1 MKYNI
6 FKEGAIL
13 SMALMMASCSDF
25 LDVNPHNQIS
35 DAAVWSNVDLANA
48 ALNDC
53 YAYIEGEN
61 ENGVPFCSYTDDVY
75 HRTGYATEVYTMGSV
90 SCDNYN
96 VGYSDARGN
105 TWYYYYKAIKQ
116 VNELLENI
124 GKVPAT
130 EGTSDATKKE
140 LIEGQAYF
148 LRAFFY
154 HQLYS
159 LYGRVPLLYKVSDI
173 DSDWDETRAPMD
185 EVADSICADCDRAAE
200 ILPKVYSSSDDF
212 GRATKGA
219 ALAVKARTLLYKAS
233 PLFGT
238 PSKERWQA
246 ASDANKAVIDLGEY
260 QLTQVE
266 TAEDYASIFYNAE
279 NQEIIFEKLYN
290 TKDPEGGALNY
301 LFEAPMGTF
310 AGGHGWGVWLPTYN
324 AADVYENADGTKF
337 EMKNVAPHA
346 IKLPT
351 VVTENIKGKD
361 TTYVTYQDTTIQ
373 ATTVSPYANRE
384 LRFYANFIYDGS
396 KWGYGDDNRTIGV
409 YEPGDEGVKGGNSSA
424 CNTDDDYWN
433 ATKTGYYM
441 KKFLDPNY
449 DTEQEDVMNTTPWIF
464 FRLPEIYLNY
474 AECQMELGNKDEA
487 LKYINL
493 VRQRVHLPAATGK
506 DLRAEYEYERRVE
519 LMFEGQ
525 RFFDLRRWKKMPE
538 AYSGDNLP
546 TAMKIYK
553 MKDGSLLYSH
563 DKTVLQQ
570 RNFRDAMYWMPV
582 PRYELNKCPNLDG
595 APYEGTEK

>member
-6 FKEGAIL
+6 FKGGAIVCA
-13 SMALMMASCSDF
+13 ALIMASCSDF
-25 LDVNPHNQIS
+25 LDVDPRNKIS

-48 ALNDC
+48 ALTDC
-53 YAYIEGEN
+53 YTYIEGEN

-75 HRTGYATEVYTMGSV
+75 HRTGYATEVYTMGNV

-96 VGYSDARGN
+96 VGYSEARGN
-105 TWYYYYKAIKQ
+105 TWHFYYKAIKQ
-116 VNELLENI
+116 VNELLDNI
-124 GKVPAT
+124 GGVPVT
-130 EGTSDATKKE
+130 EGSSDATKKKM
-140 LIEGQAYF
+140 IEGQAYF

-159 LYGRVPLLYKVSDI
+159 LYGRVPLIYHVQDI
-173 DSDWDETRAPMD
+173 DSEWKETRAPMD
-185 EVADSICADCDRAAE
+185 EVADSICKDCDRAAE
-200 ILPKVYSSSDDF
+200 ILPTAYSSSDDF

-246 ASDANKAVIDLGEY
+246 ASDANKAVIDLNAYSLPSVNSADEY
-260 QLTQVE
+260 AAL
-266 TAEDYASIFYNAE
+266 FYNIE
-279 NQEIIFEKLYN
+279 NPEIIFEKLYN

-301 LFEAPMGTF
+301 LFQAPMGAF

-324 AADVYENADGTKF
+324 AANMFENADGTKF
-337 EMKNVAPHA
+337 EMKNVKSYA
-346 IKLPT
+346 IKEAT
-351 VVTENIKGKD
+351 VEDGKVVYKD
-361 TTYVTYQDTTIQ
+361 ATID
-373 ATTVSPYANRE
+373 ATTDSPYQGRE
-384 LRFYANFIYDGS
+384 MRFYANFIYDGS
-396 KWGYGDDNRTIGV
+396 KWGYGDDNRTIGIF
-409 YEPGDEGVKGGNSSA
+409 EPGEEGVKGGNSSA
-424 CNTDDDYWN
+424 CNTDDEYWN

-441 KKFLDPNY
+441 KKFLNPEYNTD
-449 DTEQEDVMNTTPWIF
+449 QEDEMDTTPWIF
-464 FRLPEIYLNY
+464 FRLAEIYLNY
-474 AECQMELGNKDEA
+474 AECQMELGNKEEA

-493 VRQRVHLPAATGK
+493 VRQRVHLPAATGA
-506 DLRAEYEYERRVE
+506 DLRAEYEYERRAE

-538 AYSGDNLP
+538 VYSGDNLP

-553 MKDGSLLYSH
+553 MKDGTLLYSH

>member
-1 MKYNI
+1 MKHNI
-6 FKEGAIL
+6 LKGGAIVC
-13 SMALMMASCSDF
+13 MALMMASCSDF
-25 LDVNPHNQIS
+25 LDVDPRNKIS
-35 DAAVWSNVDLANA
+35 DAAVWGNVDLANA

-53 YAYIEGEN
+53 YTYVEGEN
-61 ENGVPFCSYTDDVY
+61 ENGVPFASYTDDVY
-75 HRTGYATEVYTMGSV
+75 HRTGYATEVYTMGNV

-96 VGYSDARGN
+96 VGYSEARGN
-105 TWYYYYKAIKQ
+105 TWYFYYKAIKQ

-124 GKVPAT
+124 GKVPVSGST
-130 EGTSDATKKE
+130 EETKKQQ
-140 LIEGQAYF
+140 IEGQAYF

-159 LYGRVPLLYKVSDI
+159 LYGRVPLIYKTFDI
-173 DSDWDETRAPMD
+173 DSEWEQTRAPMD
-185 EVADSICADCDRAAE
+185 EVADSICKDCDRAAA
-200 ILPKVYSSSDDF
+200 ILPLKYASSDDF

-246 ASDANKAVIDLGEY
+246 ASDANKAVIDLNQYSLTPVKNADEY
-260 QLTQVE
+260 AAL
-266 TAEDYASIFYNAE
+266 FYNPE
-279 NQEIIFEKLYN
+279 NPEIIFEKLYN

-301 LFEAPMGTF
+301 LFQAPMGAFT
-310 AGGHGWGVWLPTYN
+310 GGHGWGVWLPTYQ
-324 AADVYENADGTKF
+324 AADIYENADGSKF
-337 EMKNVAPHA
+337 EMKDVKEYT
-346 IKLPT
+346 IKKAEVT
-351 VVTENIKGKD
+351 DDQKVVYSDAK
-361 TTYVTYQDTTIQ
+361 IQ
-373 ATTVSPYANRE
+373 ATTVSPYQNRE
-384 LRFYANFIYDGS
+384 MRFYANFIYDGS
-396 KWGYGDDNRTIGV
+396 KWGYGDANREIGV
-409 YEPGDEGVKGGNSSA
+409 FEPGEEGVKGGNSSA
-424 CNTDDDYWN
+424 LNTDDEYWN

-441 KKFLDPNY
+441 KKFLNPNY
-449 DTEQEDVMNTTPWIF
+449 NNEQEDEVDTTPWIF
-464 FRLPEIYLNY
+464 FRLAEIYLNY

-493 VRQRVHLPAATGK
+493 VRQRVGLPADTGK

-538 AYSGDNLP
+538 AYSGANLP

-553 MKDGSLLYSH
+553 MKNGTLLYSH
-563 DKTVLQQ
+563 DETVLQQ
-570 RNFRDAMYWMPV
+570 RNFKDAMYWMPV

>member
-1 MKYNI
+1 MKHYI
-6 FKEGAIL
+6 LKEGAIVC
-13 SMALMMASCSDF
+13 MALMMASCSDF
-25 LDVNPHNQIS
+25 LDVDPRNKIS

-53 YAYIEGEN
+53 YTYVEGEN
-61 ENGVPFCSYTDDVY
+61 ENGVPFASYTDDVY
-75 HRTGYATEVYTMGSV
+75 HRTGYATEVYTMGNV

-96 VGYSDARGN
+96 VGYSEARGN
-105 TWYYYYKAIKQ
+105 TWNFYYKAIKQ

-124 GKVPAT
+124 GDVPVSGNT
-130 EGTSDATKKE
+130 ETTKKQQ
-140 LIEGQAYF
+140 IEGQAYF

-159 LYGRVPLLYKVSDI
+159 LYGRVPLVYHTFDI
-173 DSDWDETRAPMD
+173 DSKWEQTRAPMD
-185 EVADSICADCDRAAE
+185 EVADSICKDCDRAAA
-200 ILPKVYSSSDDF
+200 ILPLKYDSSDDF

-246 ASDANKAVIDLGEY
+246 AADANKAVIDLNVYTLPAVSNADEY
-260 QLTQVE
+260 AAL
-266 TAEDYASIFYNAE
+266 FYNPE
-279 NQEIIFEKLYN
+279 NPEIIFEKLYN

-301 LFEAPMGTF
+301 LFQAPMGAF
-310 AGGHGWGVWLPTYN
+310 AGGHGWGVWLPTYQ
-324 AADVYENADGTKF
+324 AADIYENADGSKF
-337 EMKNVAPHA
+337 EMKDMKEYT
-346 IKLPT
+346 IKKAEVT
-351 VVTENIKGKD
+351 DNGVVYNDAK
-361 TTYVTYQDTTIQ
+361 IQ
-373 ATTVSPYANRE
+373 ATTESPYVGRE
-384 LRFYANFIYDGS
+384 MRFYANFIYDGS
-396 KWGYGDDNRTIGV
+396 KWGYGDDNRVIGV
-409 YEPGDEGVKGGNSSA
+409 YEPGEEGVKGGNSSA
-424 CNTDDDYWN
+424 LNTDDEYWN

-441 KKFLDPNY
+441 KKFLNPEFNTD
-449 DTEQEDVMNTTPWIF
+449 QEDEVDTTPWIF
-464 FRLPEIYLNY
+464 FRLAEIYLNY

-493 VRQRVHLPAATGK
+493 VRQRVGLPADTGK
-506 DLRAEYEYERRVE
+506 NLRAEYEYERRVE

-525 RFFDLRRWKKMPE
+525 RFFDLRRWKKMDE
-538 AYSGDNLP
+538 AYSAANLP

-553 MKDGSLLYSH
+553 MKDGTLLYSH
-563 DKTVLQQ
+563 DLTVLQQ

>member
-6 FKEGAIL
+6 LKGGAIFCVG
-13 SMALMMASCSDF
+13 LMMASCSDF
-25 LDVNPHNQIS
+25 LDVDPRNKIS

-53 YAYIEGEN
+53 YTYVEGEN
-61 ENGVPFCSYTDDVY
+61 ENGVPFSSYTDDVY
-75 HRTGYATEVYTMGSV
+75 HRTGYATEVYTMGTV

-96 VGYSDARGN
+96 VGYSEARGN
-105 TWYYYYKAIKQ
+105 TWYFYYKAIKQ

-124 GKVPAT
+124 GKVPASGNT
-130 EGTSDATKKE
+130 ETTKKKQ
-140 LIEGQAYF
+140 IEGQAYF

-159 LYGRVPLLYKVSDI
+159 LYGRVPLIYHTFDI
-173 DSDWDETRAPMD
+173 DSQWEQTRAPMD
-185 EVADSICADCDRAAE
+185 EVADSICKDCDRAAD
-200 ILPKVYSSSDDF
+200 ILPVKYASSDDF

-246 ASDANKAVIDLGEY
+246 AADANKAVIDLNAYGLPSVSNADEY
-260 QLTQVE
+260 AALFYDVE
-266 TAEDYASIFYNAE
+266 NP
-279 NQEIIFEKLYN
+279 EIIFEKLYN

-301 LFEAPMGTF
+301 LFQAPMGAF
-310 AGGHGWGVWLPTYN
+310 AGGHGWSVWLPTYQ
-324 AADVYENADGTKF
+324 AADVYENADGSKF
-337 EMKNVAPHA
+337 EMKDVKEYS
-346 IKLPT
+346 IKKAEVT
-351 VVTENIKGKD
+351 DAGVVYNNA
-361 TTYVTYQDTTIQ
+361 TIQ
-373 ATTVSPYANRE
+373 ATTQSPYVGRE

-396 KWGYGDDNRTIGV
+396 KWGYGDDNREIGV
-409 YEPGDEGVKGGNSSA
+409 FEPGEEGVKGGNSSA
-424 CNTDDDYWN
+424 LNTDDEYWN

-441 KKFLDPNY
+441 KKFLNPAYNTD
-449 DTEQEDVMNTTPWIF
+449 QEDEVDTTPWIF
-464 FRLPEIYLNY
+464 FRLAEIYLNY
-474 AECQMELGNKDEA
+474 AECQMELGNKAEA

-493 VRQRVHLPAATGK
+493 VRQRVGLPAATGK

-538 AYSGDNLP
+538 TYSGDNLP

-553 MKDGSLLYSH
+553 MKDGTMLYTH

-570 RNFRDAMYWMPV
+570 RSFRDAMYWMPV

-595 APYEGTEK
+595 APYEGTQK

>member
-6 FKEGAIL
+6 FKGGAIVCA
-13 SMALMMASCSDF
+13 ALIMASCSDF
-25 LDVNPHNQIS
+25 LDVDPRNKIS

-48 ALNDC
+48 ALTDC
-53 YAYIEGEN
+53 YTYIEGEN

-75 HRTGYATEVYTMGSV
+75 HRTGYATEVYTMGNV

-96 VGYSDARGN
+96 VGYSEARGN
-105 TWYYYYKAIKQ
+105 TWHFYYKAIKQ
-116 VNELLENI
+116 VNELLDNI
-124 GKVPAT
+124 GGVPVT
-130 EGTSDATKKE
+130 EGSSDATKKKM
-140 LIEGQAYF
+140 IEGQAYF

-159 LYGRVPLLYKVSDI
+159 LYGRVPLIYHVQDI
-173 DSDWDETRAPMD
+173 DSEWKETRAPMD
-185 EVADSICADCDRAAE
+185 EVADSICKDCDRAAE
-200 ILPKVYSSSDDF
+200 ILPTAYSSSDDF

-246 ASDANKAVIDLGEY
+246 ASDANKAVIDLNVYSLPSVNSADEY
-260 QLTQVE
+260 AAL
-266 TAEDYASIFYNAE
+266 FYNIE
-279 NQEIIFEKLYN
+279 NPEIIFEKLYN

-301 LFEAPMGTF
+301 LFQAPMGAF

-324 AADVYENADGTKF
+324 AANMFENADGTKF
-337 EMKNVAPHA
+337 EMKNVKSYA
-346 IKLPT
+346 IKEAT
-351 VVTENIKGKD
+351 VEDGKVVYKD
-361 TTYVTYQDTTIQ
+361 ATID
-373 ATTVSPYANRE
+373 ATTDSPYQGRE
-384 LRFYANFIYDGS
+384 MRFYANFIYDGS
-396 KWGYGDDNRTIGV
+396 KWGYGDDNRIIGIF
-409 YEPGDEGVKGGNSSA
+409 EPGEEGVKGGNSSA
-424 CNTDDDYWN
+424 CNTDDEYWN

-441 KKFLDPNY
+441 KKFLNPEYNTD
-449 DTEQEDVMNTTPWIF
+449 QEDEVDTTPWIF
-464 FRLPEIYLNY
+464 FRLAEIYLNY
-474 AECQMELGNKDEA
+474 AECQMELGNKEEA

-493 VRQRVHLPAATGK
+493 VRQRVHLPAATGA
-506 DLRAEYEYERRVE
+506 DLRAEYEYERRAE

-538 AYSGDNLP
+538 VYSGDNLP

-553 MKDGSLLYSH
+553 MKDGTLLYSH

>member
-6 FKEGAIL
+6 FKGGAIVCA
-13 SMALMMASCSDF
+13 ALIMASCSDF
-25 LDVNPHNQIS
+25 LDVDPRNKIS

-48 ALNDC
+48 ALTDC
-53 YAYIEGEN
+53 YTYIEGEN

-75 HRTGYATEVYTMGSV
+75 HRTGYATEVYTMGNV

-96 VGYSDARGN
+96 VGYSEARGN
-105 TWYYYYKAIKQ
+105 TWHFYYKAIKQ
-116 VNELLENI
+116 VNELLDNI
-124 GKVPAT
+124 GGVPVT
-130 EGTSDATKKE
+130 EGSSDATKKKM
-140 LIEGQAYF
+140 IEGQAYF

-159 LYGRVPLLYKVSDI
+159 LYGRVPLLYHVQDI
-173 DSDWDETRAPMD
+173 NSEWKETRAPMD
-185 EVADSICADCDRAAE
+185 EVADSICKDCDRAAE
-200 ILPKVYSSSDDF
+200 ILPTAYSSSDDF

-246 ASDANKAVIDLGEY
+246 ASDANKAVIDLNVYSLPSVNSADEY
-260 QLTQVE
+260 AAL
-266 TAEDYASIFYNAE
+266 FYNIE
-279 NQEIIFEKLYN
+279 NPEIIFQKLYN

-301 LFEAPMGTF
+301 LFQAPMGAF

-324 AADVYENADGTKF
+324 AANMFENADGSKF
-337 EMKNVAPHA
+337 EMKNVKSYA
-346 IKLPT
+346 IKEAT
-351 VVTENIKGKD
+351 VEDNKVVYKD
-361 TTYVTYQDTTIQ
+361 ATID
-373 ATTVSPYANRE
+373 ATTDSPYEGRE
-384 LRFYANFIYDGS
+384 MRFYANFIYDGS
-396 KWGYGDDNRTIGV
+396 KWGYGDDNRTIGIF
-409 YEPGDEGVKGGNSSA
+409 EPGEEGVKGGNSSA
-424 CNTDDDYWN
+424 CNTDDEYWN

-441 KKFLDPNY
+441 KKFLNPEYNTD
-449 DTEQEDVMNTTPWIF
+449 QEDEVDTTPWIF
-464 FRLPEIYLNY
+464 FRLSEIYLNY

-493 VRQRVHLPAATGK
+493 VRQRVHLPAATGA
-506 DLRAEYEYERRVE
+506 DLRTEYEYERRAE

-538 AYSGDNLP
+538 VYSGDNLP

-553 MKDGSLLYSH
+553 MKDGTLLYSH

>member
-6 FKEGAIL
+6 FKGGAIVCA
-13 SMALMMASCSDF
+13 ALIMASCSDF
-25 LDVNPHNQIS
+25 LDVDPRNKIS

-48 ALNDC
+48 ALTDC
-53 YAYIEGEN
+53 YTYIEGEN

-75 HRTGYATEVYTMGSV
+75 HRTGYATEVYTMGNV

-96 VGYSDARGN
+96 VGYSEARGN
-105 TWYYYYKAIKQ
+105 TWHFYYKAIKQ
-116 VNELLENI
+116 VNELLDNI
-124 GKVPAT
+124 GGVPVT
-130 EGTSDATKKE
+130 EGSSDATKKKM
-140 LIEGQAYF
+140 IEGQAYF

-159 LYGRVPLLYKVSDI
+159 LYGRVPLIYHVQDI
-173 DSDWDETRAPMD
+173 DSEWKETRAPMD
-185 EVADSICADCDRAAE
+185 EVADSICKDCDRAAE
-200 ILPKVYSSSDDF
+200 ILPTAYSSSDDF

-246 ASDANKAVIDLGEY
+246 ASDANKAVIDLNVYSLPSVNSADEY
-260 QLTQVE
+260 AAL
-266 TAEDYASIFYNAE
+266 FYNIE
-279 NQEIIFEKLYN
+279 NPEIIFEKLYN

-301 LFEAPMGTF
+301 LFQAPMGAF

-324 AADVYENADGTKF
+324 AANMFENADGTKF
-337 EMKNVAPHA
+337 EMKNVKSYA
-346 IKLPT
+346 IKEAT
-351 VVTENIKGKD
+351 VEDGKVVYKD
-361 TTYVTYQDTTIQ
+361 ATID
-373 ATTVSPYANRE
+373 ATTDSPYQGRE
-384 LRFYANFIYDGS
+384 MRFYANFIYDGS
-396 KWGYGDDNRTIGV
+396 KWGYGDDNRTIGIF
-409 YEPGDEGVKGGNSSA
+409 EPGEEGVKGGNSSA
-424 CNTDDDYWN
+424 CNTDDEYWN

-441 KKFLDPNY
+441 KKFLNPEYNTD
-449 DTEQEDVMNTTPWIF
+449 QEDEVDTTPWIF
-464 FRLPEIYLNY
+464 FRLAEIYLNY
-474 AECQMELGNKDEA
+474 AECQMELGNKEEA

-493 VRQRVHLPAATGK
+493 VRQRVHLPAATGA
-506 DLRAEYEYERRVE
+506 DLRAEYEYERRAE

-538 AYSGDNLP
+538 VYSGDNLP

-553 MKDGSLLYSH
+553 MKDGTLLYSH

>member
-6 FKEGAIL
+6 FKGGAVVCA
-13 SMALMMASCSDF
+13 ALMMASCSDF
-25 LDVNPHNQIS
+25 LDVAPRNKIS
-35 DAAVWSNVDLANA
+35 DVAVWSNVDLANA
-48 ALNDC
+48 ALTDC
-53 YAYIEGEN
+53 YTYVEGEN
-61 ENGVPFCSYTDDVY
+61 ENGVPFSSYTDDVY
-75 HRTGYATEVYTMGSV
+75 HRTGYATEVYTMGNV

-96 VGYSDARGN
+96 VGYSEARGN
-105 TWYYYYKAIKQ
+105 TWYFYYKAIKQ
-116 VNELLENI
+116 VNELLDNI
-124 GKVPAT
+124 GGVYAA
-130 EGTSDATKKE
+130 EGSSDATKKK

-159 LYGRVPLLYKVSDI
+159 LYGRVPLIYHVQDI
-173 DSDWDETRAPMD
+173 DSEWKETRAPMD
-185 EVADSICADCDRAAE
+185 EVADSICKDCDRAAE
-200 ILPKVYSSSDDF
+200 ILPTAYSSSDDF

-246 ASDANKAVIDLGEY
+246 ASDANKAVIDLNVYSLPSVNSADEY
-260 QLTQVE
+260 AAL
-266 TAEDYASIFYNAE
+266 FYNIE
-279 NQEIIFEKLYN
+279 NPEIIFEKLYN

-301 LFEAPMGTF
+301 LFEAPMGAF

-324 AADVYENADGTKF
+324 AADVYENADGSKF
-337 EMKNVAPHA
+337 DMQNVAPHA
-346 IKLPT
+346 IKMPS
-351 VVTENIKGKD
+351 VVDGTIVYKD
-361 TTYVTYQDTTIQ
+361 TTIL
-373 ATTVSPYANRE
+373 ATTKSPYEGRE
-384 LRFYANFIYDGS
+384 MRFYSNFIYDGS
-396 KWGYGDDNRTIGV
+396 EWGYGDSKRTIGV
-409 YEPGDEGVKGGNSSA
+409 YEAGEEGVKGGNSSA
-424 CNTDDDYWN
+424 SNTDDEYWN

-441 KKFLDPNY
+441 KKFLNPDYNN
-449 DTEQEDVMNTTPWIF
+449 DQEDEVDTTPWIF
-464 FRLPEIYLNY
+464 FRLAEIYLNY
-474 AECQMELGNKDEA
+474 AECQMELGNKEEA

-493 VRQRVHLPAATGK
+493 VRQRVHLPAATGA
-506 DLRAEYEYERRVE
+506 DLRAEYEYERRAE

-538 AYSGDNLP
+538 VYSGDNLP

-553 MKDGSLLYSH
+553 MKDGTLLYSH

>member
-6 FKEGAIL
+6 FKGGAVVCA
-13 SMALMMASCSDF
+13 ALMMASCSDF
-25 LDVNPHNQIS
+25 LDVAPRNKIS

-48 ALNDC
+48 ALTDC
-53 YAYIEGEN
+53 YTYVEGEN
-61 ENGVPFCSYTDDVY
+61 ENGVPFSSYTDDVY
-75 HRTGYATEVYTMGSV
+75 HRTGYATEVYTMGNV

-96 VGYSDARGN
+96 VGYSEARGN
-105 TWYYYYKAIKQ
+105 TWYFYYKAIKQ
-116 VNELLENI
+116 VNELLDNI
-124 GKVPAT
+124 GGVYAA
-130 EGTSDATKKE
+130 EGSSDATKKK

-159 LYGRVPLLYKVSDI
+159 LYGRVPLIYHVQDI
-173 DSDWDETRAPMD
+173 DSEWKETRAPMD
-185 EVADSICADCDRAAE
+185 EVADSICKDCDRAAE
-200 ILPKVYSSSDDF
+200 ILPTAYSSSDDF

-246 ASDANKAVIDLGEY
+246 ASDANKAVIDLNAYSLPSVNSADEY
-260 QLTQVE
+260 AAL
-266 TAEDYASIFYNAE
+266 FYNIE
-279 NQEIIFEKLYN
+279 NPEIIFEKLYN

-301 LFEAPMGTF
+301 LFQAPMGAF

-324 AADVYENADGTKF
+324 AANMFENADGTKF
-337 EMKNVAPHA
+337 EMKNVKSYA
-346 IKLPT
+346 IKEAT
-351 VVTENIKGKD
+351 VEDGKVVYKD
-361 TTYVTYQDTTIQ
+361 ATID
-373 ATTVSPYANRE
+373 ATTDSPYQGRE
-384 LRFYANFIYDGS
+384 MRYYANFIYDGS
-396 KWGYGDDNRTIGV
+396 KWGYGDDNRAIGIF
-409 YEPGDEGVKGGNSSA
+409 EPGEEGVKGGNSSGG
-424 CNTDDDYWN
+424 NTEDEYWN

-441 KKFLDPNY
+441 KKFLNPEYNTD
-449 DTEQEDVMNTTPWIF
+449 QEDEMDTTPWIF
-464 FRLPEIYLNY
+464 FRLAEIYLNY

-493 VRQRVHLPAATGK
+493 VRLRVHLPAASGA
-506 DLRAEYEYERRVE
+506 DLRAEYEYERRAE

-538 AYSGDNLP
+538 VYSGDNLP

-553 MKDGSLLYSH
+553 MKDGTLLYSH

>member
-1 MKYNI
+1 
-6 FKEGAIL
+6 
-13 SMALMMASCSDF
+13 MALMMASCSDF
-25 LDVNPHNQIS
+25 LDVDPRNKIS

-53 YAYIEGEN
+53 YTYVEGEN
-61 ENGVPFCSYTDDVY
+61 ENGVPFASYTDDVY
-75 HRTGYATEVYTMGSV
+75 HRTGYATEVYTMGNV

-96 VGYSDARGN
+96 VGYSEARGN
-105 TWYYYYKAIKQ
+105 TWNFYYKAIKQ

-124 GKVPAT
+124 GDVPVSGNT
-130 EGTSDATKKE
+130 ETTKKQQ
-140 LIEGQAYF
+140 IEGQAYF

-159 LYGRVPLLYKVSDI
+159 LYGRVPLVYHTFDI
-173 DSDWDETRAPMD
+173 DSKWEQTRAPMD
-185 EVADSICADCDRAAE
+185 EVADSICKDCDRAAA
-200 ILPKVYSSSDDF
+200 ILPLKYDSSDDF

-246 ASDANKAVIDLGEY
+246 AADANKAVIDLNVYTLPAVSNADEY
-260 QLTQVE
+260 AAL
-266 TAEDYASIFYNAE
+266 FYNPE
-279 NQEIIFEKLYN
+279 NPEIIFEKLYN

-301 LFEAPMGTF
+301 LFQAPMGAF
-310 AGGHGWGVWLPTYN
+310 AGGHGWGVWLPTYQ
-324 AADVYENADGTKF
+324 AADIYENADGSKF
-337 EMKNVAPHA
+337 EMKDMKEYT
-346 IKLPT
+346 IKKAEVT
-351 VVTENIKGKD
+351 DNGVVYNDAK
-361 TTYVTYQDTTIQ
+361 IQ
-373 ATTVSPYANRE
+373 ATTESPYVGRE
-384 LRFYANFIYDGS
+384 MRFYANFIYDGS
-396 KWGYGDDNRTIGV
+396 KWGYGDDNRVIGV
-409 YEPGDEGVKGGNSSA
+409 YEPGEEGVKGGNSSA
-424 CNTDDDYWN
+424 LNTDDEYWN

-441 KKFLDPNY
+441 KKFLNPEFNTD
-449 DTEQEDVMNTTPWIF
+449 QEDEVDTTPWIF
-464 FRLPEIYLNY
+464 FRLAEIYLNY

-493 VRQRVHLPAATGK
+493 VRQRVGLPADTGK
-506 DLRAEYEYERRVE
+506 NLRAEYEYERRVE

-525 RFFDLRRWKKMPE
+525 RFFDLRRWKKMDE
-538 AYSGDNLP
+538 AYSAANLP

-553 MKDGSLLYSH
+553 MKDGTLLYSH
-563 DKTVLQQ
+563 DLTVLQQ

>member
-6 FKEGAIL
+6 FKGGAVVCA
-13 SMALMMASCSDF
+13 ALIMASCSDF
-25 LDVNPHNQIS
+25 LDVDPRNKIS

-48 ALNDC
+48 ALTDC
-53 YAYIEGEN
+53 YTYVEGEN

-75 HRTGYATEVYTMGSV
+75 HRTGYATEVYTMGNV

-96 VGYSDARGN
+96 VGYSEARGN
-105 TWYYYYKAIKQ
+105 TWHFYYKAIKQ
-116 VNELLENI
+116 VNELLDNI
-124 GKVPAT
+124 GGVPAT
-130 EGTSDATKKE
+130 EGSSDATKKKM
-140 LIEGQAYF
+140 IEGQAYF

-159 LYGRVPLLYKVSDI
+159 LYGRVPLIYHVQDI
-173 DSDWDETRAPMD
+173 NSEWKETRAPMD
-185 EVADSICADCDRAAE
+185 EVADSICKDCDRAAE
-200 ILPKVYSSSDDF
+200 ILPTAYSSSDDF

-246 ASDANKAVIDLGEY
+246 ASDANKAVIDLNVYSLPSVNSADEY
-260 QLTQVE
+260 AAL
-266 TAEDYASIFYNAE
+266 FYNIE
-279 NQEIIFEKLYN
+279 NPEIIFQKLYN

-301 LFEAPMGTF
+301 LFQAPMGAF

-324 AADVYENADGTKF
+324 AANMFENADGSKF
-337 EMKNVAPHA
+337 EMKNVKSYA
-346 IKLPT
+346 IKEAT
-351 VVTENIKGKD
+351 VEDGKVVYKD
-361 TTYVTYQDTTIQ
+361 ATID
-373 ATTVSPYANRE
+373 ATTDSPYEGRE
-384 LRFYANFIYDGS
+384 MRFYANFIYDGS
-396 KWGYGDDNRTIGV
+396 KWGYGDDNRTIGIF
-409 YEPGDEGVKGGNSSA
+409 EPGEEGVKGGNSSA
-424 CNTDDDYWN
+424 CNTDDEYWN

-441 KKFLDPNY
+441 KKFLNPEYNTD
-449 DTEQEDVMNTTPWIF
+449 QEDEVDTTPWIF
-464 FRLPEIYLNY
+464 FRLSEIYLNY

-493 VRQRVHLPAATGK
+493 VRQRVHLPAATGA
-506 DLRAEYEYERRVE
+506 DLRAEYEYERRAE

-525 RFFDLRRWKKMPE
+525 RFVDLRRWKKMPE
-538 AYSGDNLP
+538 VYSGDNLP

-553 MKDGSLLYSH
+553 MKDGTLLYSH